1 MMWFRNVNVAAI
13 DNKLLLTVVAV
24 ILVLIG
30 GVYALAPV
38 DVEGKRIF
46 GIFTLIPVLSVLALA
61 LISKRTLEPLCA
73 GAIIGLLMLDVNP
86 LAFIN
91 GLMGSSLKVLA
102 SPVMGWIMLL
112 SALMGGL
119 IMWLQVSR
127 ATVVFSDLLEKY
139 VKTRPQSMFA
149 AWILGLIIFVDDY
162 LSVLT
167 VGAATRRL
175 TDKFGVSRA
184 MLAYIAAATAAPL
197 CLLVPL
203 STWAIYVSGLLEA
216 NNAVAAGEGLKFY
229 ISVIPY
235 IFYAWSAVFLVPLV
249 IYNLIPMSPA
259 MRRAEMAAKTN
270 PPVQT
275 NVEELEGSAKPALWH
290 FFLPIIVM
298 IVLTWYLGDTL
309 LGVMGATIVTLVA
322 YRMAGLGSIPA
333 LCEHFMKGVSSM
345 VTPIAIIFAAFVLQ
359 DVNEQLGLAPYII
372 ESAKPLISANLLPVI
387 TFVLLAFLTFTTGS
401 FWGIYAIS
409 IPIIVPLA
417 QALDA
422 NMALTL
428 GALISAGGFGS
439 HACFFGDSTV
449 LESRGCEITPIEHAL
464 TQLRYVMI
472 SAAIAAVLFA
482 VMPFIMA

>member
-1 MMWFRNVNVAAI
+1 MMWFRNKNVVVM
-13 DNKLLLTVVAV
+13 DNRLLGVIVAV
-24 ILVLIG
+24 AVVLIAA
-30 GVYALAPV
+30 VHVLAPI
-38 DVEGKRIF
+38 DVEGKRLF
-46 GIFTLIPVLSVLALA
+46 GISTLIPVLSVLALA

-73 GAIIGLLMLDVNP
+73 GAIIGLLMVDANP

-127 ATVVFSDLLEKY
+127 ATTVFSELLEKH
-139 VKTRPQSMFA
+139 VKTREQSMFS

-216 NNAVAAGEGLKFY
+216 NNAVAAGEGLKYY

-249 IYNLIPMSPA
+249 IYNVIPMSPA

-270 PPVQT
+270 PSPQ
-275 NVEELEGSAKPALWH
+275 NDVEPLEGTAKPALWH

-298 IVLTWYLGDTL
+298 IGLTWYLGDTL
-309 LGVMGATIVTLVA
+309 LGVMGATVLTLVA
-322 YRMAGLGSIPA
+322 YRLAGLGSIPA

-372 ESAKPLISANLLPVI
+372 DSVKPFLNADFLPVI
-387 TFVLLAFLTFTTGS
+387 TFIILAFLTFTTGS

-449 LESRGCEITPIEHAL
+449 LEARGCEITPLEHAL
-464 TQLRYVMI
+464 TQLRYVGV
-472 SAAIAAVLFA
+472 SAAIATVLFA
-482 VMPFIMA
+482 IMPFVVG